1 MTFVYEFKDKLYI
14 NENIYDLYNTE
25 RNFKNLLKNNY
36 KKKNKFNDFSFS
48 SSSSSDEDLLYA
60 GSTSDTNDI
69 EYRRKR
75 VIIDDI
81 SSDEEYYAG
90 YPELEDNET
99 INLIAA
105 AKKKSSNKIKS
116 KPFKRIKYL
125 KVMPTFINVIKGKIL
140 YKNKSKY
147 TIEPIKPSDYKNVI
161 LGIVID
167 LSKISEDVKTINMD
181 KIYKFITKYSI
192 VPLMYN
198 DSRNIIYRN
207 KKTYFF
213 TKKSKLAFLTFKM
226 PANYNYY
233 CENVDM
239 TPLSKLHDIDESMI
253 SSNSLIAHFIY
264 ENYYFL
270 HNKPKELKIEN
281 CYIINLKPEG
291 FDFVDFNK
299 TKEIIPNDRKISLD
313 EIHAILTKA
322 KNMLKF

>member
-14 NENIYDLYNTE
+14 NKNIYDFYDTE
-25 RNFKNLLKNNY
+25 RNLKSLLKNNY
-36 KKKNKFNDFSFS
+36 KKKTKFYDFS
-48 SSSSSDEDLLYA
+48 SSSSSSEENLLYA
-60 GSTSDTNDI
+60 GGSSESNDI

-75 VIIDDI
+75 VIIDDL
-81 SSDEEYYAG
+81 SSDDEYYAG
-90 YPELEDNET
+90 YPGELEDDET
-99 INLIAA
+99 SHLID
-105 AKKKSSNKIKS
+105 AKKKSKKTSKS
-116 KPFKRIKYL
+116 KPFMKIKYL
-125 KVMPTFINVIKGKIL
+125 KVMPTFINVVKGKIL

-167 LSKISEDVKTINMD
+167 LSKISEDVKTVNME
-181 KIYKFITKYSI
+181 KIHKFITKYSV

-207 KKTYFF
+207 KKTHFF
-213 TKKSKLAFLTFKM
+213 SKRSKLAFLTFKM
-226 PANYNYY
+226 PANYKYY

-281 CYIINLKPEG
+281 CYIINLKSDG

-299 TKEIIPNDRKISLD
+299 VKEIIPNDRKISLD